1 MACSLLVEMKA
12 IVAFGVVGL
21 LLLQAFAVN
30 AEPGV
35 GVDTTMSPQP
45 LELRPPPQDKTR
57 PKARGEHA
65 LAPHAVSTP
74 AFLGPTIRTEST
86 EFGVSGW
93 IAPNP
98 PVGSPRAAGGDV
110 NGWGV
115 LGLTFTGGG
124 PPPRSASGSAIR

>member
-1 MACSLLVEMKA
+1 MKA
-12 IVAFGVVGL
+12 IAALGVVGL
-21 LLLQAFAVN
+21 LLLQAFTVN

-35 GVDTTMSPQP
+35 GVDTTASPQP
-45 LELRPPPQDKTR
+45 LELRPPPQEKTR
-57 PKARGEHA
+57 PKARAEHA

-74 AFLGPTIRTEST
+74 AFLGLTMRGETT

-98 PVGSPRAAGGDV
+98 PVGSPRTAGGDV

-115 LGLTFTGGG
+115 LGLTFTEGGTS
-124 PPPRSASGSAIR
+124 PRGATGSAIR